1 MARQI
6 KTVLSNGPV
15 RLFSIPRPVD
25 GGADVNRDGQT
36 GRIAILSDRTPERR
50 RGAWVGAA
58 VSHAFIAGGIIGV
71 VIIALVGLGIVT
83 QLLVGESPQ
92 GVIIA
97 GKVLILVGFFIPWY
111 WVVFSPP
118 HGSALVNGAI
128 MKASTFTESGLVE
141 RSSDG
146 GKILIGAI
154 AAGAVLAV
162 VGLTSAGHVARF
174 LHAGTH
180 LILAYAVL
188 AFVWLQLAFWNT
200 GFRADFV
207 NQAGRT
213 QSAIAASR
221 YVSGHL
227 GVGLVILTVGMIF
240 TGAAL
245 IKQILIWLGL
255 FILVVI
261 ALAIFDKSALSSFF
275 HWLDFSSA
283 TF

>member
-1 MARQI
+1 M
-6 KTVLSNGPV
+6 
-15 RLFSIPRPVD
+15 
-25 GGADVNRDGQT
+25 
-36 GRIAILSDRTPERR
+36 
-50 RGAWVGAA
+50 
-58 VSHAFIAGGIIGV
+58 SHAFIAGGIIGV
-71 VIIALVGLGIVT
+71 VIIALVALGIVT
-83 QLLVGESPQ
+83 QLTVGENPQ

-97 GKVLILVGFFIPWY
+97 GKILILIGFFIPWY

-118 HGSALVNGAI
+118 HGSVLVNGAI

-146 GKILIGAI
+146 GKILFGAI
-154 AAGAVLAV
+154 AAGAGLAV
-162 VGLTSAGHVARF
+162 AGLTNARDVARF
-174 LHAGTH
+174 LHAGIH
-180 LILAYAVL
+180 LLLAYAVL
-188 AFVWLQLAFWNT
+188 AFVWLELAFWNT

-213 QSAIAASR
+213 QSAVDASR

-227 GVGLVILTVGMIF
+227 GVGLIILTVGMII

-255 FILVVI
+255 IILIVI
-261 ALAIFDKSALSSFF
+261 ALAIFDKSALGSFF
-275 HWLDFSSA
+275 HWLNFSGA